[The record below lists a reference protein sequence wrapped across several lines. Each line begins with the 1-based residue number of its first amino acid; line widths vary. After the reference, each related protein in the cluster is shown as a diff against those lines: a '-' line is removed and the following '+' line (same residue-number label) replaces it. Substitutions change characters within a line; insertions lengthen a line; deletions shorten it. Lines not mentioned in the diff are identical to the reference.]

1 MYDLGDLF
9 HHAEY
14 HQSSVMIEDK
24 GLVAYMLYGWRII
37 KEKKSGNISIINM
50 STGGD
55 FYTEANENEYKT
67 FKDLGWKKAI
77 YVLYLSNCRI
87 KLAKIDNRINVA
99 IVKNDNIRLI
109 RKLKASRE
117 QVLKNFNKVK
127 SKLN

>member
-9 HHAEY
+9 HQAES
-14 HQSSVMIEDK
+14 HHPSVIIHDK
-24 GLVAYMLYGWRII
+24 GFEAYMLYGWRIMR
-37 KEKKSGNISIINM
+37 EDKSGNISIINM

-55 FYTEANENEYKT
+55 FYTEANENQYKT
-67 FKDLGWKKAI
+67 FKDLGWRNAI
-77 YVLYLSNCRI
+77 YVLYLSNCRL
-87 KLAKIDNRINVA
+87 KQAKIDNRINVA
-99 IVKNDNIRLI
+99 MVRNDSIRMI